1 MFRKQKRLGNSK
13 RRGRLRWMHGY
24 PAPAKTTGAG
34 GSGPERCRQ
43 ILQQDPPLQHTG
55 CGFIGCRVYPG
66 RGDGMLFAGPFSS
79 SPLPNTLYRSFSWPD
94 MPCAYTP
101 EPSYIPHMPQRESPR
116 SSDGN
121 GRSKLV
127 FSCHRGK
134 GGSARHPAHTYPDAG
149 SCMVFPPDQA
159 PSASFM
165 RLTASGGAS
174 LAAISRNS
182 ASFRRCLT
190 CGSLIGVVWPG
201 SVSRS

>member
-55 CGFIGCRVYPG
+55 WLQGLSGEGRWHAVCRPIFEQPPPKHALSLVFLARHAVRLYARTIVYPAHAPA
-66 RGDGMLFAGPFSS
+66 RVTPIIRWERALEAGVF
-79 SPLPNTLYRSFSWPD
+79 LPSW
-94 MPCAYTP
+94 
-101 EPSYIPHMPQRESPR
+101 QRWKRETPR
-116 SSDGN
+116 SRIS
-121 GRSKLV
+121 RCWKLY
-127 FSCHRGK
+127 G
-134 GGSARHPAHTYPDAG
+134 
-149 SCMVFPPDQA
+149 FPPDQA

-190 CGSLIGVVWPG
+190 CGSSIGVVWPG

>member
-116 SSDGN
+116 SHIS
-121 GRSKLV
+121 RCWKL
-127 FSCHRGK
+127 
-134 GGSARHPAHTYPDAG
+134 AG
-149 SCMVFPPDQA
+149 FPPDQA

-190 CGSLIGVVWPG
+190 CGSSIGVVWPG